1 MVRLCDY
8 ATVFFSYL
16 HIDFLTFL
24 ALLTLSEPGFLDTP
38 QGRGGLNVPTGE
50 RWPVMA
56 SEATAEAKNRKNIV
70 PDTFLYL

>member
-1 MVRLCDY
+1 MLLVKKLNKLK
-8 ATVFFSYL
+8 F
-16 HIDFLTFL
+16 
-24 ALLTLSEPGFLDTP
+24 LTLSDPGYLDTLNTW
-38 QGRGGLNVPTGE
+38 GGGLIQPTGE